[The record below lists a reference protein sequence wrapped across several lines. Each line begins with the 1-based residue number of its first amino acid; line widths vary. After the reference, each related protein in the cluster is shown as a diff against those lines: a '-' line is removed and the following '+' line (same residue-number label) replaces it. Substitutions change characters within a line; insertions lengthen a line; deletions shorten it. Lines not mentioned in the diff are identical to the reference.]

1 MWFFVS
7 HVADVFHAK
16 AVDILFSARASKVRH
31 FLASGPSNGIITSPV
46 QKTNSVLQEWEFG
59 SLFDA
64 GIGLVLMSKTAVK
77 GAWQPSTTRCSEEDP
92 DVSVYSAASF
102 GLSITSTPFKTLVW
116 ATQLATG
123 APVGGV
129 MVELYRDPDSQM
141 PHSTKHNDGE
151 PFPHPSPPL
160 TPRAP
165 FATAMTDTDGIAEF
179 QPAQAINEYDDQFTV
194 AVTGQYNGTASQILM
209 SDCFYAQKVN
219 AKELNLRGDVLL
231 GRTLYRAG
239 EVIDLVILAAQRN
252 AFGEDVP
259 LPPDTHPKAT
269 VYWSSAEDTA
279 GATTVAIARALH
291 RYAPS
296 SSAASMGKFSATISI
311 PADVKPGV
319 YDINVDVGD
328 NGLYSTITIADP
340 RSVEN
345 VKQRIQRTSEWE
357 WERVRV

>member
-1 MWFFVS
+1 MCFLF
-7 HVADVFHAK
+7 HIADVFRAK
-16 AVDILFSARASKVRH
+16 AVDILFSARASKVKR
-31 FLASGPSNGIITSPV
+31 FLASGPINGTITSPV

-92 DVSVYSAASF
+92 DVSVYSAALF

-123 APVGGV
+123 APVEGV

-141 PHSTKHNDGE
+141 PQNTKRSDGE
-151 PFPHPSPPL
+151 PFPQPSPPAP
-160 TPRAP
+160 PRAP
-165 FATAMTDTDGIAEF
+165 FATAITDADGIADF
-179 QPAQAINEYDDQFTV
+179 QPVQATNEYDDQFTV
-194 AVTGQYNGTASQILM
+194 AVTGQYKGAASQILM

-239 EVIDLVILAAQRN
+239 EVIDLVIVAAQRN

-259 LPPDTHPKAT
+259 LPTDTRPKAT
-269 VYWSSAEDTA
+269 VYWSSAADTA
-279 GATTVAIARALH
+279 GATTVAIARAV
-291 RYAPS
+291 RSSAPS
-296 SSAASMGKFSATISI
+296 SATASLGKFAATISI

-340 RSVEN
+340 R
-345 VKQRIQRTSEWE
+345 
-357 WERVRV
+357 